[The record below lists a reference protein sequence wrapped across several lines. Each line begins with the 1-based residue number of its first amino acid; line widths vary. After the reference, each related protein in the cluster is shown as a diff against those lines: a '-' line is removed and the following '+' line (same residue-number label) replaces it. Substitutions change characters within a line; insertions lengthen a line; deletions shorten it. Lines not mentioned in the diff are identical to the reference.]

1 VTLSAVV
8 RNQGSLGVA
17 PGVSVRFYRGI
28 GAGATLIAE
37 AATKGTLLPGQAEAV
52 TADYT
57 VLDGET
63 TLEFSV
69 QVDSAD
75 PMPGAFKEC
84 LEDNN
89 DATVSNVECPQV
101 Q

>member
-1 VTLSAVV
+1 V

-17 PGVSVRFYRGI
+17 PGVSIRFYRGI
-28 GAGATLIAE
+28 GAGATLIGE
-37 AATKGTLLPGQAEAV
+37 AQTQGPLLPGQAESV
-52 TADYT
+52 TIKYD
-57 VLDGET
+57 VMDGEKT
-63 TLEFSV
+63 MDFSV
-69 QVDSAD
+69 EVDTAD

-89 DATVSNVECPQV
+89 AATLSGVECPEV